1 LNEEIKQLGFYD
13 TLTGLA
19 NRRLLRDRLS
29 QALLMSERTKKFGAV
44 LFIDLDKF
52 KPLNDQHGHLAGDE
66 LLMQIA
72 NQLKT
77 CVRVTDSIARY
88 GGDEFVILMNALS
101 ADKAES
107 VLQALHVAEKIQA
120 VLNQTFS
127 LSVEHD
133 GLPTQHIEHSS
144 SASIGLT
151 LFLGNQFDQAAI
163 LKMADTAMYEAKRQG
178 TGKTSLYM
186 PRHE

>member
-1 LNEEIKQLGFYD
+1 
-13 TLTGLA
+13 
-19 NRRLLRDRLS
+19 
-29 QALLMSERTKKFGAV
+29 
-44 LFIDLDKF
+44 
-52 KPLNDQHGHLAGDE
+52 
-66 LLMQIA
+66 
-72 NQLKT
+72 
-77 CVRVTDSIARY
+77 
-88 GGDEFVILMNALS
+88 

-127 LSVEHD
+127 LSVKHD
-133 GLPTQHIEHSS
+133 GLPTQHFEHVS
-144 SASIGLT
+144 SASIGVT
-151 LFLGNQFDQAAI
+151 LFLGTQFDQAAI

>member
-1 LNEEIKQLGFYD
+1 
-13 TLTGLA
+13 
-19 NRRLLRDRLS
+19 
-29 QALLMSERTKKFGAV
+29 
-44 LFIDLDKF
+44 
-52 KPLNDQHGHLAGDE
+52 
-66 LLMQIA
+66 
-72 NQLKT
+72 
-77 CVRVTDSIARY
+77 VTDSIARY

-127 LSVEHD
+127 LSVKHD
-133 GLPTQHIEHSS
+133 GLPTQHFEHAS
-144 SASIGLT
+144 SASIGVT
-151 LFLGNQFDQAAI
+151 LFLGTQFDQAAI